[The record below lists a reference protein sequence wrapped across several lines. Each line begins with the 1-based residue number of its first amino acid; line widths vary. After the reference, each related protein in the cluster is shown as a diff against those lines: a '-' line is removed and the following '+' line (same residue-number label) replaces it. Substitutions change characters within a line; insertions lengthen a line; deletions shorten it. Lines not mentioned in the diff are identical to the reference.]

1 MDEKTFTEKY
11 NHELYHY
18 GVLGM
23 KWGVRKDRRPGNVS
37 RLVRGHAGPGVYIG
51 KNRQLEGAKKDL
63 KILDNGG
70 HLSVGLTKKR
80 QEQYDKRDRAALE
93 KKISKLE
100 SKNTTSNAKPKRVP
114 SEDHLE
120 AKRLK
125 KKKLYEMTNKELETL
140 NRRMQ
145 LEQNYKNLNRQQ
157 ISRGEKF
164 VTDILTEVG
173 KETAKGI
180 VKSGVKNGM
189 NALKKK

>member
-1 MDEKTFTEKY
+1 MEEKTLIEKY
-11 NHELYHY
+11 GHELYHY

-23 KWGVRKDRRPGNVS
+23 KWGV
-37 RLVRGHAGPGVYIG
+37 
-51 KNRQLEGAKKDL
+51 
-63 KILDNGG
+63 
-70 HLSVGLTKKR
+70 
-80 QEQYDKRDRAALE
+80 KRDR
-93 KKISKLE
+93 K
-100 SKNTTSNAKPKRVP
+100 TTSSNTSKTKPKSKRVP

-180 VKSGVKNGM
+180 VKSGVKTGM